1 MAVVASKVLTPSIY
15 PSINHLYPK
24 LNMALVEAP
33 ILRAWV
39 TSRAILQDGNIS
51 KKICNLYI
59 GAMDRDSKR
68 SIPEIRRWTGR
79 RKNETVLKLLPIS

>member
-24 LNMALVEAP
+24 LNMALVAAP
-33 ILRAWV
+33 ILPAWV

-51 KKICNLYI
+51 KKSVTCTLGQWIDI
-59 GAMDRDSKR
+59 AMDRDSKG
-68 SIPEIRRWTGR
+68 S
-79 RKNETVLKLLPIS
+79 

>member
-24 LNMALVEAP
+24 LNMALVAAP
-33 ILRAWV
+33 ILQAWV

-51 KKICNLYI
+51 KKSVTCTLGQWIEI
-59 GAMDRDSKR
+59 AMD
-68 SIPEIRRWTGR
+68 RRWTGQ
-79 RKNETVLKLLPIS
+79 RKNETVLKLLPIR

>member
-39 TSRAILQDGNIS
+39 TSRAILQVGNIS
-51 KKICNLYI
+51 KKSATCTLGQWIEI
-59 GAMDRDSKR
+59 ARDQF
-68 SIPEIRRWTGR
+68 
-79 RKNETVLKLLPIS
+79 LKFVDGQVREKMKQS